1 MHFIDYTRSIFL
13 VVAAEHDFDDAS
25 IVRGIRF
32 LYPSIRRYI
41 CLYGYILNEK
51 KLCQIEKLHK
61 KY

>member
-25 IVRGIRF
+25 IVRGIHF

-41 CLYGYILNEK
+41 YVYMGIY
-51 KLCQIEKLHK
+51 
-61 KY
+61 